1 MKVQELKQNLL
12 LQEWAAQIKAR
23 EESGMTV
30 KQWCAENGP
39 CLKTYYYRQKRV
51 REELLNAASRSG
63 YDLMDTSEASQK
75 GREAHTQLVPSGFAE
90 VRLTEPLPLSH
101 PVSVGNSHLS
111 IESMGVRLTASSE
124 YPAEK
129 LALLL
134 REMRRPC

>member
-23 EESGMTV
+23 EASGMTV

-39 CLKTYYYRQKRV
+39 SLKTYYYRQKRV
-51 REELLNAASRSG
+51 REELLNAASRSD
-63 YDLMDTSEASQK
+63 YDLIEASRTSQK
-75 GREAHTQLVPSGFAE
+75 GHETQAQFLSSGFAE
-90 VRLTEPLPLSH
+90 VRLAEPFPLSH
-101 PVSVGNSHLS
+101 PVSDGNNHLS
-111 IESMGVRLTASSE
+111 IESMGLRLTAGSE